1 MVILAI
7 KDAPAT
13 RAANLAEVEAHR
25 KRRREKEEIAKLE
38 DWRGVNEKHIEALI
52 YHKMGESEVFW
63 RTVTEMNQGLRRL
76 KTKKDKYAVLKDN
89 ILIRVIGYEWTKW
102 KTQWSEGG
110 RVKTPEELARRLKE
124 IIAGT
129 RNWKIPPRPKPPI

>member
-1 MVILAI
+1 M
-7 KDAPAT
+7 
-13 RAANLAEVEAHR
+13 
-25 KRRREKEEIAKLE
+25 
-38 DWRGVNEKHIEALI
+38 

-89 ILIRVIGYEWTKW
+89 ILIRVIGYGWTQW
-102 KTQWSEGG
+102 RTQWSEGG

-129 RNWKIPPRPKPPI
+129 WNWKIPPRPTPLI